1 MTIFD
6 EKEICPACG
15 QQAVTSREVGQ
26 GTTTVM
32 QEQYGR
38 DPETGE
44 LLELPRVA
52 SEVVTEIIVEYQCSA
67 CGHRRQEAL

>member
-1 MTIFD
+1 MIAFD
-6 EKEICPACG
+6 ELEICPVCG
-15 QQAVTSREVGQ
+15 RQAMTSREIGQ

-44 LLELPRVA
+44 LLELPRLA
-52 SEVVTEIIVEYQCSA
+52 REVVTEIIVEYHCNA
-67 CGHRRQEAL
+67 CGHRRQDAL